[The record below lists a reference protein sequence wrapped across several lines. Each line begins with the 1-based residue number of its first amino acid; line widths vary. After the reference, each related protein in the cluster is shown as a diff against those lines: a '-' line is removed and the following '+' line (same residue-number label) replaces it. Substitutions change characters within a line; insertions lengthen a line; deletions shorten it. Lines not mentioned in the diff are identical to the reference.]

1 MPDNDME
8 AFEYVV
14 SNSETALE
22 IDYLTYAM
30 FAYKKRMWLEH
41 FKRHNN
47 DQMPTQAQID
57 GWISQLSDYD
67 FLQMRNEAA
76 GFFDDSAKEY
86 LREYTAERERTAVND
101 SILRQVKS
109 YANPWK
115 DILIT
120 IICAIVAPLILGTA
134 LFIFSIFD
142 KTFQIHVSVGSTQPP
157 ASSAPQE
164 RPSQ

>member
-1 MPDNDME
+1 
-8 AFEYVV
+8 
-14 SNSETALE
+14 
-22 IDYLTYAM
+22 
-30 FAYKKRMWLEH
+30 
-41 FKRHNN
+41 
-47 DQMPTQAQID
+47 
-57 GWISQLSDYD
+57 
-67 FLQMRNEAA
+67 MRNEAA

-115 DILIT
+115 DILIA
-120 IICAIVAPLILGTA
+120 IICAIVAPLILGAA